1 MTPDR
6 LLAGSV
12 AAIACLGLVACGG
25 EEEVAASAPASAAAS
40 ASNQCV
46 PLAEGQ
52 YYWDGSAF
60 VVSPTP
66 PAVPAS
72 EPEAPVRRTAD
83 GLDWVTALE
92 RTFPDAGYPWMGL
105 HAKGPVAVLTGVAP
119 DAEAKALGFASGQQ
133 AIEDNADAAPDVTL
147 VVNGIS
153 VEEGER
159 GVGEALVSLSDGTID
174 AMRCQAAFNNTMRDR
189 TIMFQSNLAI
199 ISPTSEDLLDA
210 LSGVALLCGDYDI
223 EIGGHTDSRGSN
235 DYNEVIST
243 QRAEAVRDY
252 LVERGV
258 ESEKLTAIGYG
269 ESRPLD
275 RAETYDAWAKNR
287 RMEFKVSERR

>member
-1 MTPDR
+1 MTFDR
-6 LLAGSV
+6 LFAGSV
-12 AAIACLGLVACGG
+12 SAMACLGLVACGG
-25 EEEVAASAPASAAAS
+25 EEVDAEPVSTASE
-40 ASNQCV
+40 SNQCV

-66 PAVPAS
+66 PAAPAA
-72 EPEAPVRRTAD
+72 EPEPVIRRTAD
-83 GLDWVTALE
+83 GADWVTALE

-105 HAKGPVAVLTGVAP
+105 HASGPIAVLTGLAP
-119 DAEAKALGFASGQQ
+119 DAEAKALGFASGRA
-133 AIEDNADAAPDVTL
+133 AIEENAEAAPDVTL
-147 VVNGIS
+147 IVNGIS
-153 VEEGER
+153 LEEGGR
-159 GVGEALVSLSDGTID
+159 GVGDALVSLSNGDVD

-210 LSGVALLCGDYDI
+210 VSGVALLCNDYAI

-258 ESEKLTAIGYG
+258 DASALTAVGYG
-269 ESRPLD
+269 ETRPLD
-275 RAETYDAWAKNR
+275 RAETYEAWAKNR